1 MENVKRCD
9 NCFFSAWMMAPD
21 RPMLSCMQ
29 KAGRVGR
36 WRIVHLDDRC
46 ANFYP
51 SGDFRASR
59 RSSNE
64 DGKLGDS
71 AVRRIPLTRGK
82 FAIVDAED
90 YYQLIQYKWQ
100 AMAANNTFYATGRA
114 AGKPTK
120 MHRFIMN
127 APPHLVVDHIDHN
140 GLNNAK
146 TNLRLCTHAQ
156 NVRNAM
162 PNRGTTSKYKGVC
175 RRKKEK
181 QWIASI
187 QLNRKIYHLGCFEKE
202 IDAAKAYDKKAKE
215 LHSRFACLNF
225 PSEATAA
232 RRRTCPP

>member
-1 MENVKRCD
+1 
-9 NCFFSAWMMAPD
+9 MAPD

-29 KAGRVGR
+29 KASRVGR

-51 SGDFRASR
+51 SGVFKQGPA
-59 RSSNE
+59 
-64 DGKLGDS
+64 

-114 AGKPTK
+114 ADKPTK

-156 NVRNAM
+156 NTRNAM

-175 RRKKEK
+175 WRKKEK

-187 QLNRKIYHLGCFEKE
+187 QLNRKIYHLGCFENE
-202 IDAAKAYDKKAKE
+202 IDAAKAYDKKAKD

-225 PSEATAA
+225 PHEKICHPDRSGGIRRIA
-232 RRRTCPP
+232 RP